1 MLTHHRDGFTLI
13 ELLISIAAMGVV
25 IFYTLGTFTVQ
36 HQTYVV
42 VDQVSETQNN
52 GRAISSLIERDVRNA
67 GYMVPSAAAACGADG
82 STTADTLA
90 ISDTDAIKPVHELP
104 LSLQGEELGVS
115 TSTTPSAGAT
125 TLTVSDLLVDDTPSY
140 KKNASSST
148 LDSDFH
154 VDGGAIVVDL
164 ANPERGVACGQ
175 ITAVGSNTITVDF
188 DAVLNAAPGASP
200 PDLLVVP
207 AHYYAL
213 NTATTPPQLERDGMI
228 LAKDVEDLQVAYFYD
243 SDHDNQ
249 ATGNEYRGDDG
260 ANPYDTTLVDGND
273 LREIRFN
280 VVVATRD
287 DDPRNPDNSGTGQVR
302 ENRTSASAPGD
313 DGKRRRI
320 YTATV
325 RVRNNM
331 L

>member
-1 MLTHHRDGFTLI
+1 MLTHHRDGFSLI

-52 GRAISSLIERDVRNA
+52 GRAISTLIERDVRNA
-67 GYMVPSAAAACGADG
+67 GYMVPSAAAACGFDG
-82 STTADTLA
+82 TATADTLV

-104 LSLQGEELGVS
+104 LAMQGEELGVS
-115 TSTTPSAGAT
+115 TSTTPALGSTA
-125 TLTVSDLLVDDTPSY
+125 LSVSGLLVDDAASY

-154 VDGGAIVVDL
+154 VGAGAIVVDL

-175 ITAVGSNTITVDF
+175 ITAVGTNSITVDF
-188 DAVLNAAPGASP
+188 DAILNGALGGSP

-213 NTATTPPQLERDGMI
+213 NSATTPPQLERDGLV

-243 SDHDNQ
+243 ADHDNQ
-249 ATGNEYRGDDG
+249 ATGNEYRGDAS
-260 ANPYDTTLVDGND
+260 ANPYNTGLVDGND

-302 ENRTSASAPGD
+302 ENRTPASTPGD
-313 DGKRRRI
+313 DGKRRRV